1 MKETHKC
8 VGNET
13 ANYVSYQ
20 GVQSDDTMKTARF
33 GCVYTQE
40 LAEILPPKNYF
51 TTSKYFHS
59 IFATSNH

>member
-20 GVQSDDTMKTARF
+20 GVYPDDRTERF
-33 GCVYTQE
+33 DCVYTQD
-40 LAEILPPKNYF
+40 
-51 TTSKYFHS
+51 S
-59 IFATSNH
+59 